1 MIKKLTIEGLN
12 MDYTIDEN
20 GNVFDVKNNRFK
32 KSYIN
37 KKGYIRYS
45 FYINGKS
52 KTFFAHRL
60 VLMTFNPIEGM
71 ENLQVNHID
80 GNKKNNN
87 INNLEWCTQSEN
99 QRHAFKMGLISRK
112 GTKNSQCRLTEEQV
126 IDIADMILQ
135 GCTIKAISEKYNIS
149 KSLVSAI
156 RNKRLWTSLLKDY
169 KFPKSKYSNQ
179 K

>member
-1 MIKKLTIEGLN
+1 MIKKIEIDGLN
-12 MDYTIDEN
+12 REYTIDEN
-20 GNVFDVKNNRFK
+20 GNVFDIFNNRYK

-37 KKGYIRYS
+37 HKGYIIYS

-60 VLMTFNPIEGM
+60 VLMTFNPVENM

-99 QRHAFKMGLISRK
+99 QKHAFRMGLISRE
-112 GTKNSQCRLTEEQV
+112 GTKNSQCKLSEKEV
-126 IDIADMILQ
+126 LEIADLILS
-135 GCTIKAISEKYNIS
+135 GYTIKDICQKYNIS
-149 KSLVSAI
+149 KPLVSAI
-156 RNKRLWTSLLKDY
+156 RNKRLWSNLLKDY
-169 KFPKSKYSNQ
+169 NFPKSKYSNQ